1 MNATLKDVLELA
13 FAPSTRETYKAG
25 ISKFKKFCDH
35 HKRLALSADKETVL
49 YFAAALSRSL
59 SPATVKVYLSST
71 SAWHQL
77 QGYTSPTK
85 HSSILR
91 LIMKGAKKRYAHVS
105 HRRPT
110 RQPLTTNVL
119 MDVIRQLRA
128 HICHLCKHDK
138 RMLAAAFTLA
148 FFGLLRVSE
157 FTVPSKHSFDPHKH
171 ASLTS
176 IRWGHNY
183 FVFTIKSSKTDQ
195 FRHGQAV
202 YIVKSDND
210 LCPFTA
216 MHQYLKYC
224 GTKREVPLFKFR
236 SGHPLTRH
244 SCLKHLRSI
253 LTAAGYQPLAFNT
266 HSFRI
271 GAATSAAQ
279 AGMSTSQ
286 IKLLGRWRSSAYQ
299 RYTRTLNKSLKSVA
313 SSLAKLTCNC

>member
-1 MNATLKDVLELA
+1 MNATLKDLLEQA
-13 FAPSTRETYKAG
+13 FAPSTRETYKTR
-25 ISKFKKFCDH
+25 ISKFKKFCNH
-35 HKRLALSADKETVL
+35 HQILALPADKETIL

-59 SPATVKVYLSST
+59 SPATIKVYLSSI

-77 QGYTSPTK
+77 HGYKSPTK
-85 HSSILR
+85 HSPILR

-110 RQPLTTNVL
+110 RQPLTTTVL
-119 MDVIRQLRA
+119 MDVIRHLRA
-128 HICHLCKHDK
+128 HTGYLGKHDK

-157 FTVPSKHSFDPHKH
+157 FTVPSKHSFDPRKH

-183 FVFTIKSSKTDQ
+183 VVFTIKSSKTDQ
-195 FRHGQAV
+195 FRHGHAV
-202 YIVKSDND
+202 HIFKSDND
-210 LCPFTA
+210 LCLFTA
-216 MHQYLKYC
+216 MHQYFKYC
-224 GTKREVPLFKFR
+224 RTKRNVPLFRFQ

-271 GAATSAAQ
+271 GAATSAA
-279 AGMSTSQ
+279 
-286 IKLLGRWRSSAYQ
+286 
-299 RYTRTLNKSLKSVA
+299 
-313 SSLAKLTCNC
+313 